1 MINFYKLVQIKEK
14 RPFDEILFWES
25 WLNSFPD
32 KNQKLIFPFHV
43 EDDKKTKIEYIQ
55 DV

>member
-14 RPFDEILFWES
+14 RPFDEILFWGN

-32 KNQKLIFPFHV
+32 KNQKLIFPFQV
-43 EDDKKTKIEYIQ
+43 EDDKKTKIEYIR